1 MRLRAKTG
9 SIKTRIKVSAKKMSE
24 LSEPFAAYQE
34 NRDPSTKRL
43 LEVMDARLEKKKQMI
58 EALIMRIKNKF
69 ESDNDNAQKY
79 SLNNLATK
87 PGTEKEISNN

>member
-1 MRLRAKTG
+1 MRLLAKTA

-43 LEVMDARLEKKKQMI
+43 LEMMDARLEKK
-58 EALIMRIKNKF
+58 A
-69 ESDNDNAQKY
+69 ND
-79 SLNNLATK
+79 
-87 PGTEKEISNN
+87 